1 MAAGTAALKTHRAEQ
16 DPEDG
21 LIQRLKAKIGE
32 LTMENELLYE
42 KARRLDEQLPL
53 ARRRSRI

>member
-1 MAAGTAALKTHRAEQ
+1 
-16 DPEDG
+16 
-21 LIQRLKAKIGE
+21 
-32 LTMENELLYE
+32 MENELLYE